1 MNIEPIKEPLDIHR
15 NFELFTK
22 LYSEDFGIVDIDSAY
37 NFCKSV
43 AKTHY
48 ENFPVGSLLI
58 SKKKRKYFHS
68 VYSFARLADDIADE
82 NLNIT
87 VKKRLQL
94 LNYFEVYIEGF
105 TEIQKVNNPIFVALK
120 DTLSNNKIPKE
131 PLFRLLKA
139 FKMDA
144 NFKRPEKWNDLI
156 DYCHNSAN
164 PVGEIILRIYDEW
177 DEQTREKAQAITTSL
192 QLINFWQDLSVD
204 IKRNRNYIPL
214 ELQNEN
220 DFILKVLDKTKNL
233 LNFGS
238 DLYKYI
244 KNWRL
249 RYEIKV
255 IIESAKEILKKEYK
269 LGNSLLD
276 KRPKLFKYDFL
287 LIFIK
292 SANGI
297 FNI

>member
-1 MNIEPIKEPLDIHR
+1 MNIEPIKEPFEIQK
-15 NFELFTK
+15 NFELLIK
-22 LYSEDFGIVDIDSAY
+22 LYSEDFGVVDVESAY

-58 SKKKRKYFHS
+58 SRNKRKYFHS

-82 NLNIT
+82 DLNLTI
-87 VKKRLQL
+87 KKRLEL
-94 LNYFEVYIEGF
+94 LNYFEIYIEGF
-105 TEIQKVNNPIFVALK
+105 TEVQKVNNPIFVALK
-120 DTLSNNKIPKE
+120 DTLIKNKIPKE

-139 FKMDA
+139 FKMDV
-144 NFKRPEKWNDLI
+144 NFKRPEKWDDLI
-156 DYCHNSAN
+156 DYCQNSAN

-177 DEQTREKAQAITTSL
+177 NEQTREKAQAITTSL
-192 QLINFWQDLSVD
+192 QLINFWQDLSID
-204 IKRNRNYIPL
+204 IKNNRNYIPSEL
-214 ELQNEN
+214 ENEN
-220 DFILKVLDKTKNL
+220 DYILKVLDKTKKL

-238 DLYKYI
+238 DLYKFI

-249 RYEIKV
+249 RYELKV
-255 IIESAKEILKKEYK
+255 IIESAKEILRKEFK
-269 LGNSLLD
+269 LGNLLLN
-276 KRPKLFKYDFL
+276 KRPKLTKYDFL
-287 LIFIK
+287 LIFTK